1 MKVCGASSGLSH
13 EQLRRVTESHLGS
26 APTSRTKD
34 FSGNFYASGSLQ
46 ERVNEAKSSCTVL
59 SSVYSCSEAIVKT
72 LAQSLPPGPQ
82 EEEEERGSASLL
94 LFFLCVSPLL
104 DYAVARSHIVLLAP
118 GSSSGS

>member
-1 MKVCGASSGLSH
+1 MSRHLGSSAPLMKVCGASSGLSH

-59 SSVYSCSEAIVKT
+59 SSVYRYKAGTVRGRRPPAEMVFFFQDD
-72 LAQSLPPGPQ
+72 LA
-82 EEEEERGSASLL
+82 SA
-94 LFFLCVSPLL
+94 
-104 DYAVARSHIVLLAP
+104 
-118 GSSSGS
+118 